1 MKNNKLN
8 ENSLPREKSIEQL
21 KKLQKTID
29 SSGGDIEKKVRTTSK
44 TKEFNIPNTIY
55 MDNPITSGRK
65 ISTYENF
72 SKSESNK
79 SIKPR
84 QKGKMCNFGQFKC
97 ESVDN
102 SLNESS
108 STDFI
113 RQYGDELYKSL
124 KNIKNMSKIYNKI
137 NDFDFIEIDKKMR
150 SYDDNVGH
158 MIENWI
164 ENRQVDIDEIVRF
177 AISNYIEYGTEPQ
190 FVLFAIEDWVNILD
204 KYMEKDKEDINE
216 SKDEEIYL
224 SPKQRKLP
232 EGLKKGIIDRNKKNG
247 KKFGEKDD
255 KECKDDKKCNDN
267 SKKDDIKSK
276 KSGSDEEK
284 YLTPKQRK
292 LPEGLKKGIIER
304 AKKKSKVT
312 ESKNNYH
319 INNWIQ
325 ELDTDVKGTMDDK
338 LRPMFVNRPNKEIRP
353 SYDVLRAGKYI
364 TVDGQDCQ
372 IIGLK
377 NGELLV
383 DFINK
388 DNKHE
393 VKKITIK
400 DALKSFHKS
409 KK

>member
-72 SKSESNK
+72 SKTESNK
-79 SIKPR
+79 STKPR
-84 QKGKMCNFGQFKC
+84 EKGKMCNFGQFKC

-102 SLNESS
+102 SLNES
-108 STDFI
+108 TRKDFI
-113 RQYGDELYKSL
+113 INYKDELIQS
-124 KNIKNMSKIYNKI
+124 IKNLKKLANIYGQVTEEDFEKIGEKLN
-137 NDFDFIEIDKKMR
+137 
-150 SYDDNVGH
+150 SYDKNVDD
-158 MIENWI
+158 MIEHWI
-164 ENRQVDIDEIVRF
+164 SFVDDVTISDIANF
-177 AISNYIEYGTEPQ
+177 AVNNYYNYGTEPQ
-190 FVLFAIEDWVNILD
+190 FVLFAIDEYVNILSKYIDNDINESLDGEELLSSKQKKLPESLKKSIIARLKKSSKNKENDD
-204 KYMEKDKEDINE
+204 KEKDKE
-216 SKDEEIYL
+216 KD
-224 SPKQRKLP
+224 
-232 EGLKKGIIDRNKKNG
+232 KNH
-247 KKFGEKDD
+247 
-255 KECKDDKKCNDN
+255 
-267 SKKDDIKSK
+267 KKDK

-325 ELDTDVKGTMDDK
+325 ELDTDVIGTMDDK
-338 LRPMFVNRPNKEIRP
+338 LKPMFVNRPNKEIRP